1 MLKDIK
7 TIKKDLLD
15 KFREIDAEKDDLLP
29 KNWLIKEY
37 LSDLNSFERKNFY
50 QAIEELTSQGLIINT
65 KHPTLNLKLTEKGAN
80 LIN

>member
-7 TIKKDLLD
+7 TIKKDILA
-15 KFREIDAEKDDLLP
+15 KFREINAEEDDVLP
-29 KNWLIKEY
+29 DNWLTDDYSI
-37 LSDLNSFERKNFY
+37 DFNSFERKNFQ
-50 QAIEELTSQGLIINT
+50 QAIKELISQGLITNI